1 MFRIL
6 YFVALLCLFAACS
19 KPSSSV
25 LKSPNGLLSLQVNV
39 SNGYASYRVHVND
52 TLLMD
57 TSRLGIEMT
66 GEDFY
71 SNLKLVSVSEG
82 KAIDEKFS
90 MMHGKRT
97 QVQYTAVEK
106 TYQFQN
112 KSGKRMD
119 VIFRASN
126 DGVAFRYSFPEN
138 SEEVKTIEKEFTTFH
153 FNPEATAFLQPMSV
167 AKTGWQGVNPCYE
180 EYFEKEIKVGTP
192 SPSPAGWV
200 YPALFH
206 DQQNWVVITEA
217 ALDGVYCGTRL
228 QANSP
233 NGEYAIGFPEAS
245 ESFTG
250 GGVKPQSKLPWQTPW
265 RVLTIGKLNTV
276 MESDLGVALAKP
288 SVVTDT
294 TFIVPGH
301 SSWSWALL
309 KDDST
314 VFDVQ
319 KKFVDYAAAMQWE
332 YCLVDADWDKKIGYE
347 KIKELA
353 TYAATKNV
361 GVLVWYN
368 SAGEWNTTPYTPKSK
383 LLTKADRDREFKVLH
398 DAGVRGVKIDFFGG
412 DGQSMIQ
419 YYLDIL
425 EDAAQYKLMVNF
437 HGSTIPRGWHRTYPH
452 LMSMEAVK
460 GFEYV
465 TFEQKNADEQPS
477 HCTILPFTRNL
488 FDPMDFTPLS
498 LYQVPR
504 IDRKTTSGFELAL
517 SIVFTSGVTHFVETP
532 TGMKQAPE
540 SVKEFLKT
548 LPTQWH
554 DTKLVS
560 GYPGK
565 EVVLARRYNNQWYIG
580 AINGEDKQKE
590 LVLDLSFLQGKKGYI
605 ISDSEAKAGI
615 ALEKLALENIP
626 ASKTIT
632 VKPHGGFVLVTE
644 P

>member
-1 MFRIL
+1 MFKTIIPAIL
-6 YFVALLCLFAACS
+6 IGILTACNPSKDTLLT
-19 KPSSSV
+19 
-25 LKSPNGLLSLQVNV
+25 SPDGNITV
-39 SNGYASYRVHVND
+39 RVHDSKGLATYLIHFHD
-52 TLLMD
+52 TVLMD
-57 TSRLGIEMT
+57 TSRLGIEMK
-66 GEDFY
+66 GENFY
-71 SNLKLVSVSEG
+71 SDLKLISVSDD
-82 KAIDEKFS
+82 KTIDETFS
-90 MMHGKRT
+90 MKHGKRT
-97 QVQYTAVEK
+97 HVHYVAKEK
-106 TYQFQN
+106 IFQFEN
-112 KSGKRMD
+112 ANGKHMD
-119 VIFRASN
+119 VIFRVSN
-126 DGVAFRYSFPEN
+126 DGVAFRYAFTETAT
-138 SEEVKTIEKEFTTFH
+138 EVKTIEKEYTSFH
-153 FNPEATAFLQPMSV
+153 FTPNATGFLQPMSV

-200 YPALFH
+200 YPAMFR
-206 DQQNWVVITEA
+206 DQNNWIVITET
-217 ALDGVYCGTRL
+217 ALDGTYCGTRL

-233 NGEYAIGFPEAS
+233 NGEYQIGFPEDV
-245 ESFTG
+245 EKFTG
-250 GGVKPQSKLPWQTPW
+250 GGVLPTSTLPWATPW

-294 TFIVPGH
+294 TFITPGH

-319 KKFVDYAAAMQWE
+319 KKFIDYASTMQWE

-347 KIKELA
+347 RIKELA
-353 TYAATKNV
+353 TYANTKNV
-361 GVLVWYN
+361 GVWVWYN

-383 LLTKADRDREFKVLH
+383 LLTHADREKEFQVLH

-425 EDAAQYKLMVNF
+425 EDAAKYKLMVNF

-465 TFEQKNADEQPS
+465 TFEQENADEQPS

-504 IDRKTTSGFELAL
+504 INRKTTSGFELAL

-532 TGMKQAPE
+532 TGMKQAPVE
-540 SVKEFLKT
+540 VKEFLHT
-548 LPTQWH
+548 LPVQWH
-554 DTKLVS
+554 DVKFIA

-580 AINGEDKQKE
+580 AINGEDKPKD
-590 LVLDLSFLQGKKGYI
+590 LTLDLSFLQGKKGYI
-605 ISDSEAKAGI
+605 LSDSEGQEGI
-615 ALEKLALENIP
+615 ALEKQPLENLP
-626 ASKTIT
+626 ATKTIT
-632 VKPHGGFVLVTE
+632 VKPYGGFVLVTE